1 VKALVAEL
9 NRLYRGTPT
18 LHARDC
24 ESDGFEWLIV
34 DDAENSVFAWLR
46 KAGDDHPPLAV
57 VTNFTPVPRDRYLLP
72 LPRAGL
78 WRERLNTD
86 ATAYGGSGRGNLG
99 AVTAG
104 AHGSHGKPASA
115 EISVPPMA
123 TIFLEY
129 AGN

>member
-1 VKALVAEL
+1 
-9 NRLYRGTPT
+9 
-18 LHARDC
+18 
-24 ESDGFEWLIV
+24 
-34 DDAENSVFAWLR
+34 
-46 KAGDDHPPLAV
+46 

-86 ATAYGGSGRGNLG
+86 ATIYGGSGRGNLG

-104 AHGSHGKPASA
+104 ERSSHGKPASA